1 MTRTSDTGTLPG
13 GTPGLPDQTAET
25 MPREQ
30 LEQLQ
35 VSRIRSC
42 LERLQ
47 ALNIGY
53 YKERLGGVDPGQI
66 NSLDDL
72 SRLPF
77 TVKDDLREHYPFGMF
92 LTPLSEI
99 VRIHASTG
107 STGKPTV
114 VGYTRSDLE
123 LWADVLARGLAAGG
137 VTKDDVFQN
146 AYGHGLFTGGLGFHD
161 AASRVGATVVPTSA
175 GNTSQQVM
183 LMRDFGVTAFGA
195 TPSYALHVA
204 EVAVEEGVDLDSLPL
219 RAAFLGAEPM
229 TEKMAARIEEKMG
242 VEVYEQ
248 YGLSEIIGPGV
259 ASACGYA
266 DGMHVW
272 EDHFIPEIVDPDSGE
287 RLPDGEVGELV
298 LTAPTKEALPV
309 IRYRTRDL
317 TRLYKEPC
325 PCGRTSV
332 RIARIMG
339 RTDDMLIVRGVNV
352 FPSQVEHAL
361 MGMDDLEPHYQLVL
375 STREEDHQDDLSVRV
390 ETAEHVAKADH
401 EMLQARVSET
411 LREALSLTATVELAS
426 PRTIPRS
433 EGKAVRV
440 LDERTDAG

>member
-1 MTRTSDTGTLPG
+1 MTGTSETRIALW
-13 GTPGLPDQTAET
+13 DQTAET
-25 MPREQ
+25 LPREQ

-35 VSRIRSC
+35 ISRVRSC
-42 LERLQ
+42 LQRLQ
-47 ALNIGY
+47 SSEDRY
-53 YKERLGGVDPGQI
+53 YKERLDGVDPDRI

-72 SRLPF
+72 THLPF
-77 TVKDDLREHYPFGMF
+77 TMKEDLREHYPFGMF
-92 LTPLSEI
+92 LAPLSDI

-107 STGKPTV
+107 STGKPAV
-114 VGYTRSDLE
+114 VGYTRPDLK
-123 LWADVLARGLAAGG
+123 LWSDVLARGLAAGG
-137 VTKDDVFQN
+137 ITAYDVFQN

-161 AASRVGATVVPTSA
+161 AATRVGATVVPTSA

-183 LMRDFGVTAFGA
+183 LVRDFGVTALGA

-204 EVAVEEGVDLDSLPL
+204 EVAVEEGVDLNALPF

-287 RLPDGEVGELV
+287 RLPDGEIGELI

-317 TRLYKEPC
+317 TRLYTEPC

-332 RIARIMG
+332 RIARITG

-375 STREEDHQDDLSVRV
+375 STREGDHQDDLIVRV

-401 EMLQARVSET
+401 EALQLRVSET
-411 LREALSLTATVELAS
+411 LREALNLTATVELAS
-426 PRTIPRS
+426 QRTIPRS

>member
-1 MTRTSDTGTLPG
+1 MTRTGETRIAFW
-13 GTPGLPDQTAET
+13 DQTAET
-25 MPREQ
+25 LPREQ

-35 VSRIRSC
+35 VSRVRSC
-42 LERLQ
+42 LQRLRSSEDR
-47 ALNIGY
+47 Y
-53 YKERLGGVDPGQI
+53 YKERLEGVDPGRI
-66 NSLDDL
+66 NSFDDL

-77 TVKDDLREHYPFGMF
+77 TMKDDLREHYPFGMF
-92 LTPLSEI
+92 LAPLSDI

-114 VGYTRSDLE
+114 VGYTRPDLE
-123 LWADVLARGLAAGG
+123 LWSDVLARGLVAGG
-137 VTKDDVFQN
+137 ITAYDVFQN

-161 AASRVGATVVPTSA
+161 AATRVGATVVPTSA

-183 LMRDFGVTAFGA
+183 LVRDFGVTALGA

-204 EVAVEEGVDLDSLPL
+204 EVAVEEGVDLNALPV

-272 EDHFIPEIVDPDSGE
+272 EDHFIPEIVASNSGE
-287 RLPDGEVGELV
+287 PLPDGEVGELV

-317 TRLYKEPC
+317 TSLYTEPC

-332 RIARIMG
+332 RIARITG

-361 MGMDDLEPHYQLVL
+361 MGMDSLEPHYQLVL
-375 STREEDHQDDLSVRV
+375 STREEDNQDDLIVRV
-390 ETAEHVAKADH
+390 ETAEQVAKADH
-401 EMLQARVSET
+401 EALKSRVSET
-411 LREALSLTATVELAS
+411 LREALNLSTTIELAP

>member
-1 MTRTSDTGTLPG
+1 MTRMGETRIAFW
-13 GTPGLPDQTAET
+13 DQTAET
-25 MPREQ
+25 LPREQ

-35 VSRIRSC
+35 VSRVRSC
-42 LERLQ
+42 LQRLRSSEDR
-47 ALNIGY
+47 Y
-53 YKERLGGVDPGQI
+53 YKERLEGVDPGRI
-66 NSLDDL
+66 NSFDDL

-77 TVKDDLREHYPFGMF
+77 TMKDDLREHYPFGMF
-92 LTPLSEI
+92 LAPLSDI

-114 VGYTRSDLE
+114 VGYTRPDLE
-123 LWADVLARGLAAGG
+123 LWSDVLARGLVAGG
-137 VTKDDVFQN
+137 ITAYDVFQN

-161 AASRVGATVVPTSA
+161 AATRVGATVVPTSA

-183 LMRDFGVTAFGA
+183 LVRDFGVTALGA

-204 EVAVEEGVDLDSLPL
+204 EVAVEEGVDLNALPV

-272 EDHFIPEIVDPDSGE
+272 EDHFIPEIVAPDSGE

-317 TRLYKEPC
+317 TSLYTEPC

-332 RIARIMG
+332 RIARITG

-361 MGMDDLEPHYQLVL
+361 MGMDSLEPHYQLVL
-375 STREEDHQDDLSVRV
+375 STREEDHQDDLIVRV
-390 ETAEHVAKADH
+390 ETAEQVAKADH
-401 EMLQARVSET
+401 EALKSRVSET
-411 LREALSLTATVELAS
+411 LREALNLSTTIELAP

>member
-1 MTRTSDTGTLPG
+1 MRPG
-13 GTPGLPDQTAET
+13 GTLGPPGSPET
-25 MPREQ
+25 MPREE

-35 VSRIRSC
+35 VSRMRSC
-42 LERLQ
+42 VERLQ
-47 ALNIGY
+47 RSDVGY
-53 YKERLGGVDPGQI
+53 YRERLAGVDPGQI
-66 NSLDDL
+66 DSMDDL
-72 SRLPF
+72 LRLPF

-92 LTPLSEI
+92 LTPLSDI

-123 LWADVLARGLAAGG
+123 LWASVLARGLAAGG
-137 VTKDDVFQN
+137 VTAHDIFQN

-161 AASRVGATVVPTSA
+161 AASRMGATVVPTSA

-183 LMRDFGVTAFGA
+183 LMRDFDVTAFGA
-195 TPSYALHVA
+195 TPSYALHIA
-204 EVAVEEGVDLDSLPL
+204 EVAVEEGVDLNALPL

-229 TEKMAARIEEKMG
+229 TEKMADRIEEKMG
-242 VEVYEQ
+242 VEVHEQ

-259 ASACGYA
+259 ASACGHA
-266 DGMHVW
+266 EGMHVW

-298 LTAPTKEALPV
+298 LTAPTKEALPI

-317 TRLYKEPC
+317 TRLLTEPC
-325 PCGRTSV
+325 PCGRTSG
-332 RIARIMG
+332 RIARITG

-352 FPSQVEHAL
+352 FPSQIEHAL

-375 STREEDHQDDLSVRV
+375 STREEDHQEDLSVRV
-390 ETAEHVAKADH
+390 ETAEHVAQADH
-401 EMLQARVSET
+401 EALQARVSET
-411 LREALSLTATVELAS
+411 LREALNLNATAELVP

-440 LDERTDAG
+440 LDERTDAGN

>member
-1 MTRTSDTGTLPG
+1 MTRTGETRIAFW
-13 GTPGLPDQTAET
+13 DQTAET
-25 MPREQ
+25 LPREQ

-35 VSRIRSC
+35 VSRVRSC
-42 LERLQ
+42 LQRLQ
-47 ALNIGY
+47 SSEYRY
-53 YKERLGGVDPGQI
+53 YKERLDGVDPGRI
-66 NSLDDL
+66 NSFDDL

-77 TVKDDLREHYPFGMF
+77 TMKDDLREHYPFGMF
-92 LTPLSEI
+92 LAPLSDI
-99 VRIHASTG
+99 ARIHASTG

-114 VGYTRSDLE
+114 VGYTRPDLK
-123 LWADVLARGLAAGG
+123 LWSDVLARGLVAGG
-137 VTKDDVFQN
+137 ITAYDVFQN

-161 AASRVGATVVPTSA
+161 AATRVGATVVPTSA

-183 LMRDFGVTAFGA
+183 LVRDLGVTALGA

-204 EVAVEEGVDLDSLPL
+204 EVAVEEGVDLNALPVH
-219 RAAFLGAEPM
+219 AAFLGAEPM
-229 TEKMAARIEEKMG
+229 TEKMAARIEEKVG

-272 EDHFIPEIVDPDSGE
+272 EDHFIPEIVAPDSGE

-317 TRLYKEPC
+317 TRLYTEPC

-332 RIARIMG
+332 RIARITG

-361 MGMDDLEPHYQLVL
+361 MGMDNLEPHYQLVL
-375 STREEDHQDDLSVRV
+375 STRKEDHQDDLIVRV
-390 ETAEHVAKADH
+390 ETAEQVAKADH
-401 EMLQARVSET
+401 EALKFRVSET
-411 LREALSLTATVELAS
+411 LREALNLSTTIELAP